1 MWVDT
6 ARLMVGVSG
15 VRGRVGDGLTPEV
28 VAYFAAAFGAFVRQR
43 GGRRVV
49 VGRDSRVSGPMVR
62 HAALA
67 GLQSVGCD
75 VVDVGL
81 VPTPTVQVAVRT
93 LGAAGGLALTASHN
107 PAEWNALKFIG
118 PEGIF
123 LDAAEHEAFAALRG
137 HGFPRAA
144 WDELGILHE
153 EPGAVAAHLERILRL
168 PFLDVEG
175 LRRRAVRVVVDAVRG
190 AGAVVLRPLLEAL
203 GCHFEIL
210 HEEPDGRFPRDPE
223 PRPENLGE
231 LAARVRA
238 AGAEVGFALD
248 PDGDRLALVD
258 ADGAPIGEDCTLA
271 LVLPV
276 VLRRQPGPVVV
287 NLSTSQVV
295 DAAAA
300 PFGVPVLR
308 APVGEVHVARRMQR
322 EGAPIGGE
330 GNGGVILPAA
340 HYGRDAAVAAAL
352 LLQRLLEEGRPLRA
366 LVDELGRFVILKAKA
381 PRPAAPWATIAER
394 LRDRIRAP
402 EIDTQDGLRLAWP
415 AERRWVHLR
424 PSNTEPIVRLIAE
437 APAEEAARTL
447 LEEAQAWLTEAAAAA

>member
-1 MWVDT
+1 
-6 ARLMVGVSG
+6 
-15 VRGRVGDGLTPEV
+15 
-28 VAYFAAAFGAFVRQR
+28 
-43 GGRRVV
+43 
-49 VGRDSRVSGPMVR
+49 MVR

-67 GLQSVGCD
+67 GLQSVGCE
-75 VVDVGL
+75 VIDVGL

-107 PAEWNALKFIG
+107 PVEWNALKFIG

-123 LDAAEHEAFAALRG
+123 LDPAEHEAFAALRRR
-137 HGFPRAA
+137 GFARAR
-144 WDELGILHE
+144 WDELGAVHP
-153 EPGAVAAHLERILRL
+153 EPGAVTAHLERILRL

-203 GCHFEIL
+203 GCRFEIL

-223 PRPENLGE
+223 PRRENLGE
-231 LAARVRA
+231 LGARVRA
-238 AGAEVGFALD
+238 VGAEVGFALD

-258 ADGAPIGEDCTLA
+258 ADGQPVGEDGTLA
-271 LVLPV
+271 LALPV

-295 DAAAA
+295 EAAAT

-308 APVGEVHVARRMQR
+308 APVGEVHVARRMQQ

-330 GNGGVILPAA
+330 GNGGVIVPAA

-352 LLQRLLEEGRPLRA
+352 ILQRLLEEGRPLRA
-366 LVDELGRFVILKAKA
+366 LVEALGRFVILKDKA
-381 PRPAAPWATIAER
+381 PRPAVPWAAVAER
-394 LRDRIRAP
+394 LRAEARAP
-402 EIDTQDGLRLAWP
+402 EVDLQDGVRLAWP

-437 APAEEAARTL
+437 APTEPAARAL
-447 LEEAQAWLTEAAAAA
+447 LEQARAWMTAAAGAVAG